1 MDPVPSRPRRL
12 RRSRGLP
19 RLQRGGWLS
28 QELQKPPGYD
38 LAQRLTRKY
47 ENPLRRRRPTSR
59 QRRGRYQHAQ
69 HHVQSGGSTSREREK
84 NRRCH

>member
-19 RLQRGGWLS
+19 RLQSGGWLS

-38 LAQRLTRKY
+38 LAQRLTRRYK
-47 ENPLRRRRPTSR
+47 NPLRRPTSR
-59 QRRGRYQHAQ
+59 RR
-69 HHVQSGGSTSREREK
+69 
-84 NRRCH
+84 RRR